1 MRRALATAAC
11 TLLAA
16 CTASSLALAATAGV
30 AAAATKHRAPTH
42 LLINAQEWSLWPSRA
57 SVPAGT
63 VLVELWNRGQ
73 DMHDT
78 WIRRLNAAGQMVGP
92 VLGRVKV
99 TMPGKIS
106 NATWHLRA
114 GHYELFCSMPGHM
127 ALGMHAKL
135 TVRRA

>member
-1 MRRALATAAC
+1 MRRLLITAVCVVLSVAAC
-11 TLLAA
+11 SGAA
-16 CTASSLALAATAGV
+16 SAAR
-30 AAAATKHRAPTH
+30 KHAPAH
-42 LLINAQEWSLWPSRA
+42 LLIDAQEWSLWLSRS

-78 WIRRLNAAGQMVGP
+78 WIRRLDAAGQMVGP

-99 TMPGKIS
+99 TMPGHIS
-106 NATWHLRA
+106 DATWHLKA

-127 ALGMHAKL
+127 KLGMHANL
-135 TVRRA
+135 TVTRA